1 MIHVCFGLHD
11 KTGRYSKF
19 TGTAMLSI
27 FENIST
33 PPQLPSITV
42 HILHDNT
49 LTQDNRDKFI
59 YLAGR
64 YGQLVKFYNV
74 EELCADKINE
84 FIELIPAIKIAWS
97 TIGTFFKFLISK
109 ILPVE
114 VEKVIYLDSDII
126 VNLDIKELWQIE
138 IGTKPLA
145 AVPEIEANSYNYK
158 IREAAKKY
166 LINEGFVEYE
176 DYFNAGVFVM
186 NLEYLRNAENL
197 LMNGVKWRGEHTQC
211 NCFDQDIWNYLF
223 SKNYF
228 KLPVKFDRFVYNE
241 RPQGINQIQKAIYH
255 YAVVAINLDMIDP
268 FNRLW
273 MEYFMKTPWFDAESI
288 GNLYES
294 FRQNQIELKYTM
306 IKFSSALSGKTRAFI
321 VSAEYFEAIREIF
334 RVRSDE
340 EIISIN
346 SNTIKLQDLLDA
358 MNTVASRGE
367 KVFIVMV
374 PNFSFDTFEQFGFVY
389 GENLFNGFDFLSEA
403 HGLQSNSYPLIK
415 AM

>member
-1 MIHVCFGLHD
+1 M
-11 KTGRYSKF
+11 
-19 TGTAMLSI
+19 
-27 FENIST
+27 
-33 PPQLPSITV
+33 
-42 HILHDNT
+42 
-49 LTQDNRDKFI
+49 TQDNRDKFI

-84 FIELIPAIKIAWS
+84 FIELIPAIKTSRISVGA
-97 TIGTFFKFLISK
+97 FYRLLIPK
-109 ILPVE
+109 IFPAE
-114 VEKVIYLDSDII
+114 INKVIYLDSDII

-138 IGTKPLA
+138 LGDKPLA
-145 AVPEIEANSYNYK
+145 AAPEIEIDTDRLAFS
-158 IREAAKKY
+158 IQHRIKY
-166 LINEGFVEYE
+166 LIDQNFVAHE
-176 DYFNAGVFVM
+176 DYFNSGVMIM
-186 NLEYLRNAENL
+186 NLNFFRNADEF
-197 LMNGVKWRGEHTQC
+197 LMSGIKWRGEHPQC
-211 NCFDQDIWNYLF
+211 SCFDQDIFNYLF
-223 SKNYF
+223 SKSYF
-228 KLPVKFDRFVYNE
+228 KLPEKFDVFVDVE
-241 RPQGINQIQKAIYH
+241 RKKFSNLKIRQAIYH
-255 YAVVAINLDMIDP
+255 YAVNALNLDKDDP

-288 GNLYES
+288 GNLYDN

-306 IKFSSALSGKTRAFI
+306 IKFSSALSGKTRVFI